1 MGQHQHDVD
10 ELARIC
16 LELAEE
22 SALPLERDAL
32 IELPVNYR
40 AEAASRTNQLCIAP
54 SHDLPNSNFWEG
66 RTPLSVV
73 SV

>member
-22 SALPLERDAL
+22 SALPLKRDAL
-32 IELPVNYR
+32 IELPELSRRGRQPHKSAMHR
-40 AEAASRTNQLCIAP
+40 AFP
-54 SHDLPNSNFWEG
+54 
-66 RTPLSVV
+66 
-73 SV
+73 